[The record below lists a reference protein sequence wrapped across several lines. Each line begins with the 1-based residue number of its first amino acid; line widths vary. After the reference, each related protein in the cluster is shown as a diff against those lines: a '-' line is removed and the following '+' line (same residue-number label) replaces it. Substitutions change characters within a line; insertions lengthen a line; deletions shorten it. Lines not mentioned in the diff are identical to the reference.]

1 MKPNYAGVM
10 SVTVNPTIR
19 LVTSVFAKQGTGM
32 RKRQY
37 VEGRKFENDESGTCD
52 NSGESGN
59 LKTLTIRVD
68 VNIHE
73 TSFSSESRKF
83 V

>member
-19 LVTSVFAKQGTGM
+19 LVTSVFAEQGTGM

-37 VEGRKFENDESGTCD
+37 VEGRKFENDESGTS
-52 NSGESGN
+52 NKSGN